1 MSQQLVKERVMKY
14 LMEDLLVPHDM
25 IDTDVPLSEFEEG
38 AEGILDIIVNVK
50 DSEDY
55 YAPVLIVKCLDE
67 DVQMEGETVQKQ
79 VDFLEDVDNITMAG
93 RMILTNGNE
102 MMYADWTGEEYDT
115 EAELPTYDQM
125 VKEFFEMEEKIKEL
139 EAEHHHGD
147 GCGCGHDHGHH
158 EERHECGCGGHDNEG
173 GCCGGHNHDEH
184 HECGCGHHHE

>member
-38 AEGILDIIVNVK
+38 AEGVLDIIVNVK

-67 DVQMEGETVQKQ
+67 DVKMEGETVQKQ
-79 VDFLEDVDNITMAG
+79 IDFLEDVDNITMAG

-139 EAEHHHGD
+139 ENEHHHGC
-147 GCGCGHDHGHH
+147 CGGHDHSHDHSHH
-158 EERHECGCGGHDNEG
+158 EEGHKCCGGHDNG
-173 GCCGGHNHDEH
+173 GCCGGHNHDEN